1 LRPDRRRWKVEPT
14 FDGGQTGDDRLLVGK
29 EKFRSRKRSLTLLAS
44 SLHRGRFEMASND
57 LIQMIPDMG
66 AMVVRPVGSNR
77 NQQPESNDH
86 WYKDPNLVEGFCNQ
100 IKQVGHIVR
109 RDEKRDRNFR
119 SMLNLVSTII
129 WLA

>member
-1 LRPDRRRWKVEPT
+1 MVIADKAYE
-14 FDGGQTGDDRLLVGK
+14 
-29 EKFRSRKRSLTLLAS
+29 A
-44 SLHRGRFEMASND
+44 ND

-66 AMVVRPVGSNR
+66 AMLVRPVGSNR

-86 WYKDPNLVEGFCNQ
+86 WYKAPNLVEGFCNQ

-119 SMLNLVSTII
+119 SMLNLVSTVIC
-129 WLA
+129 LA